1 MTDTKSAAQ
10 QLEEAK
16 KQQEELAAKI
26 DALLEQTRAE
36 DLKAAKELIARHQ
49 FSVTDLKPELKTRVA
64 KATTPRKSTRGR
76 KSK

>member
-1 MTDTKSAAQ
+1 MSDNKTAAQ
-10 QLEEAK
+10 QLDEAK

-36 DLKAAKELIARHQ
+36 DLKTAKELIARHA
-49 FSVTDLKPELKTRVA
+49 FTVTDLKPELKTRLTKTTTA
-64 KATTPRKSTRGR
+64 KKPTRR